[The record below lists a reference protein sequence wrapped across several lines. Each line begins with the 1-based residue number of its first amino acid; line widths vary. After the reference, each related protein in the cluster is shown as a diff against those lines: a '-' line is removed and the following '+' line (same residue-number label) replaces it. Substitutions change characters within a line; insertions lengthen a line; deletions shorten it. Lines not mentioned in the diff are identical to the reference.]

1 MTESENKVENSVTQ
15 SFKQAESSLMVD
27 TVKPAPEG
35 FWPTAR
41 LIGLAVLVA
50 YLLRSLL
57 FEPFTIPSASMEP
70 TLQIGDYVV
79 VSKFDYGLSRY
90 SFPLLT
96 LPINGRLM
104 GNGPARGDIVVFKKP
119 GLKNIDYIKRVI
131 GLPGD
136 EIQVTEGR
144 LYINRQLVPRAANG
158 ELVDFTR
165 GEETRRHRYTET
177 LPGGVKHTIVEFS
190 DSFPMV
196 DDTRA
201 FVVPDGHYFMM
212 GDNRDDSN
220 DSRSFQ
226 DVGYVPVENII
237 GKAIFVG
244 ISFSQR
250 NAHAEKADLFES
262 LIAIIPG
269 GVRTERFFKSVYS
282 NE

>member
-1 MTESENKVENSVTQ
+1 MDNVVTQ
-15 SFKQAESSLMVD
+15 SFKQAEASLTTD

-35 FWPTAR
+35 FLPTAR

-79 VSKFDYGLSRY
+79 VSKFDYGLGRY
-90 SFPLLT
+90 SFPLLKM
-96 LPINGRLM
+96 PITGRLF
-104 GNGPARGDIVVFKKP
+104 GKGPERGDIVVFKKP
-119 GLKNIDYIKRVI
+119 GIQNIDYIKRVI

-136 EIQVTEGR
+136 EVQVTEGR
-144 LYINRQLVPRAANG
+144 LYINRQMVKRESKG
-158 ELVDFTR
+158 ELVDFNR
-165 GEETRRHRYTET
+165 GQESRRQRYTET
-177 LPGGVKHTIVEFS
+177 LPGGMKHTIVEFS
-190 DSFPMV
+190 DNFPIV

-237 GKAIFVG
+237 GKAVFVG

-250 NAHAEKADLFES
+250 NAHNERADLVES
-262 LIAIIPG
+262 LMAMVPG
-269 GVRTERFFKSVYS
+269 GVRTERFFKSVYDH
-282 NE
+282 E

>member
-1 MTESENKVENSVTQ
+1 MDNVVTQ
-15 SFKQAESSLMVD
+15 SFKQAEASLTTD

-35 FWPTAR
+35 FLPTAR

-79 VSKFDYGLSRY
+79 VSKFDYGLGRY
-90 SFPLLT
+90 SFPLLK
-96 LPINGRLM
+96 LPIAGRLF
-104 GNGPARGDIVVFKKP
+104 GKGPERGDIVVFKKP
-119 GLKNIDYIKRVI
+119 GIQNIDYIKRVI

-144 LYINRQLVPRAANG
+144 LYINRQIVKRESKG
-158 ELVDFTR
+158 ELVDFNR
-165 GEETRRHRYTET
+165 GQEMRRHRYTET
-177 LPGGVKHTIVEFS
+177 LPGGVNHTILEYS
-190 DSFPMV
+190 DNFPIV

-226 DVGYVPVENII
+226 DVGYVPVENLI

-250 NAHAEKADLFES
+250 NAHSERADLVES
-262 LIAIIPG
+262 LMAMVPG
-269 GVRTERFFKSVYS
+269 GVRTDRFFKSVY
-282 NE
+282 NHD